1 MTLYKG
7 ASVCNSNLNKEAI
20 LLAKGTRI
28 NPFPLP
34 QHAPHHWSSRECG
47 MLTIDRRLQDQ
58 PNQQE
63 PHQGLTRKVGSQ
75 HFAEHIGG
83 SKTVKP
89 LMQSFPNTISTAKCK
104 IIYQQLKMQKWG
116 SSWSQ
121 NRHPGKRVAL
131 TTEKNISRAKA
142 GQACS
147 CFSDVKLW
155 LDPALNSSFATLLLW
170 HCVSHWTPLKLRFF
184 ACKTSFQDCEN

>member
-28 NPFPLP
+28 NLFPLP
-34 QHAPHHWSSRECG
+34 QHAPHHWSSRECW
-47 MLTIDRRLQDQ
+47 MLTIDRRLRDQ

-83 SKTVKP
+83 K
-89 LMQSFPNTISTAKCK
+89 
-104 IIYQQLKMQKWG
+104 
-116 SSWSQ
+116 Q
-121 NRHPGKRVAL
+121 NREAIDAVFTQHNLHSQVWDNLPTAQSTEMRKQPISEQTPWEKSVPGYRKEHQQSQGW
-131 TTEKNISRAKA
+131 T
-142 GQACS
+142 
-147 CFSDVKLW
+147 
-155 LDPALNSSFATLLLW
+155 SSFLLYWCEIVARPSIEFQLCHSPAVTL
-170 HCVSHWTPLKLRFF
+170 
-184 ACKTSFQDCEN
+184 CKSLNLPEA